1 MSVVLNQDGAL
12 RGRLAV
18 GRIEPD
24 AETSHVHGAPVGT
37 LLRHRQIQHISV
49 ERDGAFHV
57 LDFVV
62 DVLNA
67 RDHRTPSEAGGI
79 GLRGIVLTSGRG
91 RRLSKRAPPPTL
103 YSRGASPSS
112 SVPLP
117 PRRGGAPPPSG
128 APHRSPRRRPYDSRP
143 SPSHPR

>member
-24 AETSHVHGAPVGT
+24 AETSHVHGAPVGA

-91 RRLSKRAPPPTL
+91 RRLSRRTPPHTL
-103 YSRGASPSS
+103 YSGGASPSAS
-112 SVPLP
+112 GPTP
-117 PRRGGAPPPSG
+117 PGPA
-128 APHRSPRRRPYDSRP
+128 RSP
-143 SPSHPR
+143 SPSGGPPPTPTRPRY

>member
-24 AETSHVHGAPVGT
+24 AETSHVHGAPVGA

-79 GLRGIVLTSGRG
+79 GLRGIVLTSGRR
-91 RRLSKRAPPPTL
+91 RRLTSRATPHTL
-103 YSRGASPSS
+103 YSIRTSRFATAPR
-112 SVPLP
+112 P
-117 PRRGGAPPPSG
+117 PET
-128 APHRSPRRRPYDSRP
+128 
-143 SPSHPR
+143 

>member
-79 GLRGIVLTSGRG
+79 GLRGIVLTSRRG
-91 RRLSKRAPPPTL
+91 PRLSKRAPPHTL
-103 YSRGASPSS
+103 YSRGASRSS
-112 SVPLP
+112 SVPRP
-117 PRRGGAPPPSG
+117 PGRARSPPPSD

>member
-91 RRLSKRAPPPTL
+91 PLLSTPTPPPN
-103 YSRGASPSS
+103 PSS
-112 SVPLP
+112 GRSTPASTG
-117 PRRGGAPPPSG
+117 PR
-128 APHRSPRRRPYDSRP
+128 
-143 SPSHPR
+143 